1 MKVELTLVLK
11 TTERAY
17 GTLEAIKRAGYNATV
32 MTTESLRHA
41 VDYYPGEHTFINLR
55 HVEQRDAFESILGV
69 FIVDEER
76 LDDLK
81 KVIDKKVADWK
92 GTQYQIYLRPET
104 LFNATKFESY
114 INGLETKQNT
124 TKVVRDYDEREYT
137 NEQFDSMITRIDD
150 IIVDDI

>member
-41 VDYYPGEHTFINLR
+41 VDYYPGEHTFMSLR
-55 HVEQRDAFESILGV
+55 QVEQRETFESILGV
-69 FIVDEER
+69 FIVDDDR

-81 KVIDKKVADWK
+81 KVIRECTKNFTEIK
-92 GTQYQIYLRPET
+92 GFMYSRPI
-104 LFNATKFESY
+104 NDFEGS
-114 INGLETKQNT
+114 I
-124 TKVVRDYDEREYT
+124 
-137 NEQFDSMITRIDD
+137 
-150 IIVDDI
+150 